1 MVVVATILHP
11 WGGKQSQHKR
21 AREEFCFF
29 NDTMSCCIGSKQ
41 PNAARI
47 PGGEFFPYYL
57 QLKCI
62 PNWRQSTLNF
72 SCFLRSQIAGQGDW
86 ASLWLLALT
95 HQQRE
100 ADIGASIHVHGITT
114 RAMLKVWVSLS
125 AFKQKNIHAK
135 TPDRKDQDVNNG
147 PNTFYYSYLW
157 QC

>member
-21 AREEFCFF
+21 AREESCFF

-41 PNAARI
+41 PNPARI

-86 ASLWLLALT
+86 ASLWLLAFT

-100 ADIGASIHVHGITT
+100 ADIGTSMHVHGITP
-114 RAMLKVWVSLS
+114 RGLCSRYEFHWVPSNR
-125 AFKQKNIHAK
+125 KIYMQKLQ
-135 TPDRKDQDVNNG
+135 RVLDQDVNNG
-147 PNTFYYSYLW
+147 LNTFYYSYLTV
-157 QC
+157 